1 MQKIIL
7 LLSILAAGLI
17 AEERFTKVGY
27 IRLDQIYAT
36 LSKDKEARDALNLL
50 VADAKKKIEDLA
62 AQIKQLKQ
70 RLETDTTLSE
80 NRKKELRN
88 DIDWKNDELTKL
100 VKEQEQSINQKGD
113 DYLRESNRKIS
124 EAVRAL
130 ARKEGY
136 SMIFVRE
143 ESGLMFAEPE
153 YDISTKVID
162 YLKQLAKEAGKK

>member
-1 MQKIIL
+1 MKKIIL
-7 LLSILAAGLI
+7 ILTAAAITLC

-36 LSKDKEARDALNLL
+36 LAKDREAREALNLL

-70 RLETDTTLSE
+70 RLDTDTTLSE

-100 VKEQEQSINQKGD
+100 VKEQEQSINAKGD
-113 DYLRESNRKIS
+113 DYLKESNRKIS

-143 ESGLMFAEPE
+143 ESGIMFAEPE
-153 YDISTKVID
+153 YDISMKVID